1 MLKLDKQSFFFFR
14 VKKGDSPG
22 VANIVHTP
30 EPELHNNLCVL
41 NLFCILATR
50 IDILYVISWLNWGFG
65 LLPSQKTPVFSESS
79 MAYLST
85 MMMCQCLLN
94 KPPDYIGPFP
104 VSTSTVFYSDGFG
117 LSRHQNVKSAF
128 HKSSLHAQE
137 RSFCFTVLAFWC
149 QTHVFQGK
157 LVSV

>member
-22 VANIVHTP
+22 VANIAHTP

-50 IDILYVISWLNWGFG
+50 IDILYVINWLNWGFG

-79 MAYLST
+79 MAYLNT

-104 VSTSTVFYSDGFG
+104 VSTSTVFLGHF
-117 LSRHQNVKSAF
+117 SATT
-128 HKSSLHAQE
+128 A
-137 RSFCFTVLAFWC
+137 TALAFPVIKMLSPLSISLLFMHKKDHFAS
-149 QTHVFQGK
+149 QF
-157 LVSV
+157 